1 VVGTFAQKT
10 VPLDDDMTDLQ
21 RKTAVDILVGVSYYD
36 GSADALVYIDRK
48 KPCSGN
54 VIIGHELA
62 KRDHA
67 RYVADTDL
75 SFRKSVP
82 ER

>member
-1 VVGTFAQKT
+1 VIGTFAQKT

-21 RKTAVDILVGVSYYD
+21 RKTAVDILMGVSNYN
-36 GSADALVYIDRK
+36 GGADAFVDINRK

-62 KRDHA
+62 ECDNTRN
-67 RYVADTDL
+67 VADTDL
-75 SFRKSVP
+75 CFRKSVP